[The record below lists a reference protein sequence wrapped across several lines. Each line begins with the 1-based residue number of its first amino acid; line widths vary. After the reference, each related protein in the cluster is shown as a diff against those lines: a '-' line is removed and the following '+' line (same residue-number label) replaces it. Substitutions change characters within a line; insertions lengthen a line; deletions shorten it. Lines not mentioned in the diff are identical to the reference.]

1 MRNYGRYEGH
11 SHRHEANPPHNH
23 NFETSTWHTH
33 EKMAPE
39 SPARDKRDQVAK
51 ADYGKIKFDRKTIKI
66 INKYFSG
73 IEGGQDENGKRKR
86 RQKLPSGLEK
96 KKPLPAGLK
105 VFSFPKELTAQ
116 LPSPQPNT
124 ARIMVEGGHVVL
136 LHRPTNIVL
145 DIIRDPARSGR
156 DRDDDDD

>member
-51 ADYGKIKFDRKTIKI
+51 ADYGKIKFDRKTKKI
-66 INKYFSG
+66 IKKYFSG
-73 IEGGQDENGKRKR
+73 VEGGQDENGKRKR